1 MALEALESDDI
12 SNPLDRVERIAEAYE
27 WAFSR
32 TGASEVTMEIAGG
45 WSDMQ
50 VALNWRDEFEIL
62 HAAVSLEV
70 KVPAARR
77 DEVAKLI
84 ARINEQLLIGHF
96 DLWHSDGSLLFRNS
110 LLLTGNAEANDAQC
124 EALIRFAVET
134 CERYFPAVQFVVWAG
149 QNAQE
154 ALEAAMID
162 TWGEA

>member
-1 MALEALESDDI
+1 MALEALESDEL
-12 SNPLDRVERIAEAYE
+12 SNPLDRVERIAEAYQ

-32 TGASEVTMEIAGG
+32 TGSGEVTMEIAGG
-45 WSDMQ
+45 WSDMN
-50 VALNWRDEFEIL
+50 VSLSWRDEFEIL
-62 HAAVSLEV
+62 HVAVSLET
-70 KVPAARR
+70 KVPVARR
-77 DEVAKLI
+77 DEVAKLL

-110 LLLTGNAEANDAQC
+110 LLLSGNAEANDPQC

-149 QNAQE
+149 QSAGE